1 MSNETPVT
9 SPPDGPPIGSKRGG
23 LMRPIGSLRDA
34 LIAAGR
40 DDRRITQIADRGST
54 DPHGSGAS
62 PREPAPKAADET
74 LISKASTGL
83 PPPLPVVLHSEAPAL
98 PSPPPLEVP
107 AAPPAAVAPD
117 APASARPAENH
128 VEPLS
133 EAVETHD
140 PVSAP
145 PRTQLVRGRSAVK
158 RTEFHQDPVVGW
170 LVIVGGPGLG
180 AFRPI
185 YEGNNTIGRAS
196 SQRIPLDFG
205 DEAISSEEQA
215 YLRYDSI
222 DRKYLLVPNLAKTN
236 IVSVNEK
243 KPTGAVELTAMD
255 LVTVGRTQ
263 LAFVPFCGVEFD
275 WSELNDLKG

>member
-1 MSNETPVT
+1 
-9 SPPDGPPIGSKRGG
+9 
-23 LMRPIGSLRDA
+23 MRPIGSLRDA

-40 DDRRITQIADRGST
+40 DDRRITQIVDRGGT
-54 DPHGSGAS
+54 EPRGSIVAARETAS
-62 PREPAPKAADET
+62 NSGT
-74 LISKASTGL
+74 SKAPVDT
-83 PPPLPVVLHSEAPAL
+83 PPPLPVVLLSDAAAV
-98 PSPPPLEVP
+98 SPPAVAPPAVP
-107 AAPPAAVAPD
+107 AAAPVTPMD
-117 APASARPAENH
+117 ARPTGNH
-128 VEPLS
+128 VEPLPDG
-133 EAVETHD
+133 VERHD

-145 PRTQLVRGRSAVK
+145 PRTQLVRGRAAVK

-196 SQRIPLDFG
+196 TQRIPLDFG
-205 DEAISSEEQA
+205 DDAISSEEQA

-236 IVSVNEK
+236 IVAVNEK
-243 KPTGAVELTAMD
+243 KPTGAVELSAMD

-263 LAFVPFCGVEFD
+263 LAFVPFCGMEFD

>member
-1 MSNETPVT
+1 
-9 SPPDGPPIGSKRGG
+9 
-23 LMRPIGSLRDA
+23 MRPIGSLRDA

-40 DDRRITQIADRGST
+40 DDRRITQIVERSST
-54 DPHGSGAS
+54 E
-62 PREPAPKAADET
+62 PRKLDTSAREAARDSAHDFDEMPITARAPSET
-74 LISKASTGL
+74 
-83 PPPLPVVLHSEAPAL
+83 PPPLPVVRLTAASTPLPQSPPSPEVVSPAPAAAT
-98 PSPPPLEVP
+98 P
-107 AAPPAAVAPD
+107 ATPV
-117 APASARPAENH
+117 SSRPAGHH
-128 VEPLS
+128 VEPS
-133 EAVETHD
+133 SDAAERND

-145 PRTQLVRGRSAVK
+145 PRTQLVRGRSTVK
-158 RTEFHQDPVVGW
+158 RTEFQQDPVVGW

-196 SQRIPLDFG
+196 TQRIPLDFG
-205 DEAISSEEQA
+205 DDAISNEEQA

-236 IVSVNEK
+236 IVAVNEK
-243 KPTGAVELTAMD
+243 KPTGAVELSAMD

-263 LAFVPFCGVEFD
+263 LAFVPFCGMEFD

>member
-1 MSNETPVT
+1 
-9 SPPDGPPIGSKRGG
+9 
-23 LMRPIGSLRDA
+23 MRPIGSLRDA

-40 DDRRITQIADRGST
+40 DDRRITQIADRGNT
-54 DPHGSGAS
+54 DPRGSGAS
-62 PREPAPKAADET
+62 LREPTAKPADET
-74 LISKASTGL
+74 AVSKVPTGL
-83 PPPLPVVLHSEAPAL
+83 PPPLPVVLLSEAAAS
-98 PSPPPLEVP
+98 PSPTPPPVVMP
-107 AAPPAAVAPD
+107 AAPAAADLPAAPAAPV
-117 APASARPAENH
+117 SNH
-128 VEPLS
+128 VESLPN
-133 EAVETHD
+133 AVEMHE

-205 DEAISSEEQA
+205 DDAISSEEQA

-236 IVSVNEK
+236 IVAVNEK

>member
-1 MSNETPVT
+1 
-9 SPPDGPPIGSKRGG
+9 
-23 LMRPIGSLRDA
+23 MRPIGSLRDA

-40 DDRRITQIADRGST
+40 DDRRITQIVERSST
-54 DPHGSGAS
+54 EPRDPGISA
-62 PREPAPKAADET
+62 REAARDTAHDFDET
-74 LISKASTGL
+74 PITARAPSET
-83 PPPLPVVLHSEAPAL
+83 PPPLPVVRLTAAPTPLPPAPSPDVMPPAPAA
-98 PSPPPLEVP
+98 
-107 AAPPAAVAPD
+107 AAPATPVSSWPAGH
-117 APASARPAENH
+117 H
-128 VEPLS
+128 VEPLPDAA
-133 EAVETHD
+133 ERND

-145 PRTQLVRGRSAVK
+145 PRTQLVRGRSTVK

-185 YEGNNTIGRAS
+185 YEGNNTIGRAVT
-196 SQRIPLDFG
+196 QRIPLDFG
-205 DEAISSEEQA
+205 DDAISNEEQA

-236 IVSVNEK
+236 IVAVNEK
-243 KPTGAVELTAMD
+243 KPTGAVELSAMD

-263 LAFVPFCGVEFD
+263 LAFVPFCGMEFD

>member
-1 MSNETPVT
+1 
-9 SPPDGPPIGSKRGG
+9 
-23 LMRPIGSLRDA
+23 MRPIGSLRDA

-40 DDRRITQIADRGST
+40 DDRRVTQIVDRNTTDPRGSR
-54 DPHGSGAS
+54 DSA
-62 PREPAPKAADET
+62 REPADDPVTMRAPADV
-74 LISKASTGL
+74 
-83 PPPLPVVLHSEAPAL
+83 PPPLPVVLLTEAPASQDAMPL
-98 PSPPPLEVP
+98 PSPTHA
-107 AAPPAAVAPD
+107 AAPTSVRAA
-117 APASARPAENH
+117 SNH
-128 VEPLS
+128 VEPLPD
-133 EAVETHD
+133 AVVRND

-205 DEAISSEEQA
+205 DDAISNEEQA

-236 IVSVNEK
+236 IVAVNEK
-243 KPTGAVELTAMD
+243 KPTGAVELSAMD

-263 LAFVPFCGVEFD
+263 LAFVPFCGMEFD
-275 WSELNDLKG
+275 WSELSDLKG

>member
-1 MSNETPVT
+1 
-9 SPPDGPPIGSKRGG
+9 
-23 LMRPIGSLRDA
+23 MRPIGSLRDA

-40 DDRRITQIADRGST
+40 DDRRVTQIVDRSTTDPRGS
-54 DPHGSGAS
+54 GISA
-62 PREPAPKAADET
+62 REPADDPVTMRAPADV
-74 LISKASTGL
+74 
-83 PPPLPVVLHSEAPAL
+83 PPPLPVVLLTEGTPSSQVEVPSPQPAHVPAL
-98 PSPPPLEVP
+98 
-107 AAPPAAVAPD
+107 
-117 APASARPAENH
+117 ASARPASNH
-128 VEPLS
+128 VEPLPD
-133 EAVETHD
+133 AVVRND

-205 DEAISSEEQA
+205 DDAISNEEQA

-236 IVSVNEK
+236 IVAVNEK
-243 KPTGAVELTAMD
+243 KPTGAVELSAMD

-263 LAFVPFCGVEFD
+263 LAFVPFCGMEFD
-275 WSELNDLKG
+275 WSELSDLKG

>member
-40 DDRRITQIADRGST
+40 DDRRITQIVDRGGT
-54 DPHGSGAS
+54 EPRGAARRSES
-62 PREPAPKAADET
+62 PRHDSVTPRAPSDA
-74 LISKASTGL
+74 
-83 PPPLPVVLHSEAPAL
+83 PPPLPVVLLTTPLPTPAD
-98 PSPPPLEVP
+98 VRRCHRNRG
-107 AAPPAAVAPD
+107 ARGARRR
-117 APASARPAENH
+117 RPAGNH
-128 VEPLS
+128 VEPMPD
-133 EAVETHD
+133 AVARHD

-196 SQRIPLDFG
+196 TQRIPLDFG
-205 DEAISSEEQA
+205 DDAISSEEQA

-236 IVSVNEK
+236 IVAVNEK
-243 KPTGAVELTAMD
+243 KPTGAVESVD
-255 LVTVGRTQ
+255 R
-263 LAFVPFCGVEFD
+263 
-275 WSELNDLKG
+275 